1 MTKKEIIQIE
11 KRFDYLFDRVCK
23 IGYME
28 LSEEQRKEY
37 WRLNKIL
44 DDVKNAKILHEIIA
58 SGDYRIG
65 Y

>member
-1 MTKKEIIQIE
+1 MTKKEIIQVE

-23 IGYME
+23 VGYMG

-37 WRLNKIL
+37 SRLQQIL
-44 DDVKNAKILHEIIA
+44 VNVDNAKIWHEIIA